1 VSDAPADPPDQADTT
16 GEADTTDGAD
26 TTEEADAETE
36 AVGPPADVPYV
47 ESPIIM
53 TTVRLIAPF
62 VFTFGLFVMFHGAD
76 TPGGGFQGGV
86 IVGSVIVMI
95 GFAFGVQPTREWV
108 ANDLL
113 VGLAA
118 LGALTFVGIGVG
130 SVLLGGDFLQYT
142 SYEGFYSDASKYLIE
157 LVELG
162 IGAIVAT
169 VVVGLYLTLAGGYHP
184 DDPGPTNGGEE

>member
-1 VSDAPADPPDQADTT
+1 MSDATEADSAPADD
-16 GEADTTDGAD
+16 
-26 TTEEADAETE
+26 
-36 AVGPPADVPYV
+36 GPPAEAPYV

-95 GFAFGVQPTREWV
+95 GFAFGVGPTREWV

-113 VGLAA
+113 VGLAS

-130 SVLLGGDFLQYT
+130 SLLLGGNFLQYS
-142 SYEGFYSDASKYLIE
+142 SYEPFYGHASKYLIE

-169 VVVGLYLTLAGGYHP
+169 VVVGLYLTLAAGYHP
-184 DDPGPTNGGEE
+184 EEPSPTDGGGD